1 LALSTL
7 LFVYNNHLGKIV
19 VEQIPIWKMIDSIP
33 VRNFTLLDEKVP
45 ACFFADTTFVSTP
58 FCCPH

>member
-1 LALSTL
+1 